1 MQHYL
6 TVSDVA
12 RALGVSKDSVRLYAK
27 TGRLRARRTKSG
39 IRLFA
44 LHDVE
49 QFRANRKGTERVQH
63 AQETPTFI
71 EGEE

>member
-1 MQHYL
+1 VGRYL

-12 RALGVSKDSVRLYAK
+12 HALNVSKDSVRLYAK
-27 TGRLRARRTKSG
+27 TGRLRARRTRSG

-44 LHDVE
+44 PRDVE
-49 QFRANRKGTERVQH
+49 QFKAKREQTKRQRGAPR
-63 AQETPTFI
+63 TPTLS